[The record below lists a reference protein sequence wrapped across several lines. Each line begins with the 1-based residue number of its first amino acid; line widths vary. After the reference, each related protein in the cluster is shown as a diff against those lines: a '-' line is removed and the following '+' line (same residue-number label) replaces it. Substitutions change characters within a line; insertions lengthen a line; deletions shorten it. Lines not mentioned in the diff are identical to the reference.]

1 MNELQDLLSS
11 ISDEDMKKI
20 TNIARSIMSDNT
32 KSESDEKPKNQSNPL
47 PFDDNTVNKILSVM
61 GKINKE
67 DNRTRLIS
75 DLKPLLSAERQKK
88 ADDAIKFLQMIDML
102 PLLRG
107 MFGNE

>member
-20 TNIARSIMSDNT
+20 TNIARSIMSDNS

>member
-11 ISDEDMKKI
+11 ISEEDMKKI
-20 TNIARSIMSDNT
+20 SNIARSIMSDNS
-32 KSESDEKPKNQSNPL
+32 KSESNEQPKNQSNQL

>member
-88 ADDAIKFLQMIDML
+88 ADDAIKFLQMIDMV